1 MLKPKVDIA
10 LNVYGKP
17 YQTALTLRSL
27 LKYSGDY
34 VNKIFI
40 VLERKQPNNFSH
52 QLLRS
57 LLSDLPI
64 EYYTPQLYL
73 GWTEKNL
80 RPWMLKILLKLPSYR
95 YSIRY
100 QYAWEKTKAPFLFLT
115 HNDMVY
121 HTDIISTYLN
131 NLNGNIAIGHVGQCW
146 NCPAHK
152 IHCDGSKYFDYRP
165 DMDELRALYDGW
177 KVDRAVQMGLLKD
190 GMTSWPLPEC
200 RLNEHA
206 ALFDMSIARP
216 LTIPEGPCTPVGTMN
231 MDIGV
236 KWFQEIAM
244 RGLRVSHDSYLNH
257 ARHGMFNV
265 QGSGHGALFDRELYE
280 YEEKM
285 AKEMLES
292 QNF

>member
-165 DMDELRALYDGW
+165 EMNELRDLYDGW
-177 KVDRAVQMGLLKD
+177 KADRAVKLGLLND

-216 LTIPEGPCTPVGTMN
+216 LTIPEGQCTPVGTMT
-231 MDIGV
+231 MDTGI
-236 KWFQEIAM
+236 KWFHEISM
-244 RGLRVSHDSYLNH
+244 RGIRVSHDSFFNH